1 MSVSCLF
8 SKWSAWQWQVLAPL
22 VSTRLESFSLLYD
35 NVHFQ
40 DNQDMFER
48 FKSEVQESL
57 RAQEA
62 RAAKLEELISTLK
75 NTIEEQA
82 ATILEMNRTIEI
94 VAKHP
99 ILSDFI
105 QRSMAKATK
114 GKSIF
119 INHYHYKFNQI
130 ASMINSHRSCIGSCL
145 QTEGHTSH
153 AHWRR
158 RKGERQVPSLH
169 GDLPQ
174 HS

>member
-1 MSVSCLF
+1 
-8 SKWSAWQWQVLAPL
+8 
-22 VSTRLESFSLLYD
+22 
-35 NVHFQ
+35 
-40 DNQDMFER
+40 MFER

-114 GKSIF
+114 GKITHICS
-119 INHYHYKFNQI
+119 
-130 ASMINSHRSCIGSCL
+130 
-145 QTEGHTSH
+145 
-153 AHWRR
+153 
-158 RKGERQVPSLH
+158 KGL
-169 GDLPQ
+169 LPTIIM
-174 HS
+174 SSTR